1 MKQTTLRLA
10 VWSVSG
16 LSGLPALLPFAS
28 LAQANELSAIVVSA
42 SPVHEHN
49 AFEVP
54 SQVERLEGDYKSN
67 LESGSLG
74 EMLEEM
80 VGVNNQKTGS
90 QSGKPVIRGLTSNR
104 VKVMSNGMTTD
115 YQAYGTRHNPNVD
128 AFLAEQIEVIR
139 GPNSVLYGS
148 EAMGGVVNVLA
159 PSFLTEDGLT
169 GEVRGEVNSNNAE
182 TQTGAKLKARSDN
195 WMFNLGGS
203 LREGDN
209 YRTGDATA
217 WRPGE
222 NNDRAI
228 FTGEVPFTNFENQ
241 AANVG
246 LGYEADW
253 GQVAVQYS
261 DWQSKQNYLN
271 IEGNPP
277 KAVGAGQLLKNQETQ
292 LSGEFFISADW
303 VLKPNWSHTRNT
315 REATHDEPFE
325 TMAAE
330 KGTDHYLDLLV
341 VREDIKLGLEHPEV
355 AGFKG
360 EVGME
365 WSQKDQTL
373 KSGHLTPTAQANSQ
387 AIYLFEEADM
397 DNWVLQLGARYD
409 QINIEAPLDGQGNDE
424 FAHVFDAS
432 NNERDFSVLTSS
444 FGATYKINANWSAAL
459 NVAQG
464 FRAPS
469 IFELY
474 AGGTHGGVQAYQ
486 LGNPDLEAE
495 TSVNTDLSLRWK
507 TEQAGASATVYN
519 NQIDNFI
526 YLERTGNNVDDEGVN
541 CVAGTP
547 GCYDEMQ
554 NQQTNARIQG
564 FELSGWAKWTPKL
577 KTLAALEL
585 IDGRDL
591 PGKRDLALM
600 PANNLRV
607 KAEYALGNLGALQ
620 ENKIGVQGK
629 FLAAKKS
636 AGLYEPFSQF
646 DNTYFGSA
654 STDAYQLWD
663 VEYTASLPLDHY
675 DLGLQLKVENLFD
688 TAYRDFLDT
697 YKGYTLGMG
706 RNIKLSAHL
715 VF

>member
-1 MKQTTLRLA
+1 MKHTTLRL
-10 VWSVSG
+10 SV
-16 LSGLPALLPFAS
+16 LSALGIPALSLFAN
-28 LAQANELSAIVVSA
+28 LTQANELSTIVVSA
-42 SPVHEHN
+42 SPVHQHT

-54 SQVERLEGDYKSN
+54 SQVEHLQGEDKSH

-104 VKVMSNGMTTD
+104 VKVMSNGMATD

-128 AFLAEQIEVIR
+128 AFLAEKIEVIR

-159 PSFLTEDGLT
+159 PQFLTQDGLA
-169 GEVRGEVNSNNAE
+169 GEVRTEYNTNNAE
-182 TQTGAKLKARSDN
+182 TQLGAKLKARSAN

-203 LREGDN
+203 LREADN
-209 YRTGDATA
+209 FRTGNATE
-217 WRPGE
+217 WQTGE
-222 NNDRAI
+222 DNDRAL

-246 LGYEADW
+246 LGYENDW
-253 GQVAVQYS
+253 GQIAVHYS
-261 DWQSKQNYLN
+261 DWQSKQNFLN
-271 IEGNPP
+271 IEGSPP
-277 KAVGAGQLLKNQETQ
+277 EAVGAGQLLKNQETQ
-292 LSGEFFISADW
+292 LNGEFFVSNGW
-303 VLKPNWSHTRNT
+303 VLKPQWSHTRNT

-341 VREDIKLGLEHPEV
+341 VRDDIKFGIEHPEV
-355 AGFKG
+355 AGFRG
-360 EVGME
+360 EVGIE

-373 KSGHLTPTAQANSQ
+373 KSGHLTPTAEASSQ
-387 AIYLFEEADM
+387 AVYLFEEADFG
-397 DNWVLQLGARYD
+397 NWVVQLGARYD
-409 QINIEAPLDGQGNDE
+409 QINIEAQENAE
-424 FAHVFDAS
+424 FAHVFDGS
-432 NNERDFSVLTSS
+432 NNQRDFSVLTSS
-444 FGATYKINANWSAAL
+444 LGTTYKINSNWSAAL

-486 LGNPDLEAE
+486 LGNPDLKAE
-495 TSVNTDLSLRWK
+495 TSLNTDLSLRWQTQK
-507 TEQAGASATVYN
+507 SGATATLYN
-519 NQIDNFI
+519 NQIDDFI
-526 YLERTGNNVDDEGVN
+526 YLERTGNNVDEEGVN

-547 GCYDEMQ
+547 GCYEEMI

-564 FELSGWAKWTPKL
+564 FELSGWAHWTPKL

-591 PGKRDLALM
+591 QGNRDLPLM

-607 KAEYALGNLGALQ
+607 KAEYALGNLGVLQ
-620 ENKIGVQGK
+620 HNKLGVQGK
-629 FLAAKKS
+629 FVAAKKS

-646 DNTYFGSA
+646 DTTDFDFGSA

-663 VEYTASLPLDHY
+663 VEYIANLPIDHY
-675 DLGLQLKVENLFD
+675 DLGLQLKVENIFD
-688 TAYRDFLDT
+688 TANRDFLDT

-706 RNIKLSAHL
+706 RNIKLSAKIA
-715 VF
+715 F

>member
-1 MKQTTLRLA
+1 MKHTTLRLA
-10 VWSVSG
+10 V
-16 LSGLPALLPFAS
+16 LSALGLPALS
-28 LAQANELSAIVVSA
+28 IMSGLAQANELSPIVVSA
-42 SPVHEHN
+42 SPIHQHT

-54 SQVERLEGDYKSN
+54 SQVEHLQGEDKSH

-104 VKVMSNGMTTD
+104 VKVMSNGMATD

-128 AFLAEQIEVIR
+128 AFLAEKIEVIR

-159 PSFLTEDGLT
+159 PQFLTQDGLA
-169 GEVRGEVNSNNAE
+169 GEVRTEYNTNNAE
-182 TQTGAKLKARSDN
+182 TQLGAKLKARSSN

-209 YRTGDATA
+209 FRTGDATA
-217 WRPGE
+217 WQTGE
-222 NNDRAI
+222 DNDRAL

-246 LGYEADW
+246 LGYEDDW
-253 GQVAVQYS
+253 GQIAVHYT
-261 DWQSKQNYLN
+261 DWQSKQNFLN
-271 IEGNPP
+271 IEGSPP
-277 KAVGAGQLLKNQETQ
+277 EAVGAGQLLKNQETQ
-292 LSGEFFISADW
+292 LSGEFFVSNDW
-303 VLKPNWSHTRNT
+303 VLKPQWSHTRNT

-325 TMAAE
+325 TMAKE
-330 KGTDHYLDLLV
+330 QGTDHYLDLLV
-341 VREDIKLGLEHPEV
+341 VRDDIKFGIEHPEV

-360 EVGME
+360 EVGIE

-373 KSGHLTPTAQANSQ
+373 KSGHLTPTAEASSQ
-387 AIYLFEEADM
+387 AVYLFEEADF
-397 DNWVLQLGARYD
+397 DNWVVQLGARYD
-409 QINIEAPLDGQGNDE
+409 QINIEAQENDE
-424 FAHVFDAS
+424 FAHVFDGS
-432 NNERDFSVLTSS
+432 NNQRDFSVLTSS
-444 FGATYKINANWSAAL
+444 FGTTYKINSNWSAAL

-464 FRAPS
+464 FRAPT

-486 LGNPDLEAE
+486 LGNPDLKAE
-495 TSVNTDLSLRWK
+495 TSLNTDLSIRWQ
-507 TEQAGASATVYN
+507 TQQAGATATLYN
-519 NQIDNFI
+519 NQIDDFI
-526 YLERTGNNVDDEGVN
+526 YLERTGNNVDEEGVN

-547 GCYDEMQ
+547 GCYEEMI

-564 FELSGWAKWTPKL
+564 LELSGWAQWTPKL

-591 PGKRDLALM
+591 EGKRDLPLM

-620 ENKIGVQGK
+620 ESKIGVQAK
-629 FLAAKKS
+629 FVAAKKS

-646 DNTYFGSA
+646 DNTDFGSA

-663 VEYTASLPLDHY
+663 VEYTANLPVDYY

-697 YKGYTLGMG
+697 YKGYSLGMG
-706 RNIKLSAHL
+706 RNIKLSAKL
-715 VF
+715 AF

>member
-1 MKQTTLRLA
+1 MKHTTLRL
-10 VWSVSG
+10 SV
-16 LSGLPALLPFAS
+16 LSALGIPALSLFAN
-28 LAQANELSAIVVSA
+28 LTQANELSTIVVSA
-42 SPVHEHN
+42 SPVHQHT

-54 SQVERLEGDYKSN
+54 SQVEHLQGEDKSH

-128 AFLAEQIEVIR
+128 AFLAEQVEVIR
-139 GPNSVLYGS
+139 GASSVLYGS
-148 EAMGGVVNVLA
+148 EAMGGVVNILS
-159 PSFLTEDGLT
+159 PQFLSEDGLA
-169 GEVRGEVNSNNAE
+169 GEVRTEYNSNNAE
-182 TQTGAKLKARSDN
+182 TQIGSKLKARSGN
-195 WMFNLGGS
+195 WMLNLGGS

-209 YRTGDATA
+209 FRTGEAIEWQT
-217 WRPGE
+217 GE
-222 NNDRAI
+222 DNDRAL

-246 LGYEADW
+246 LGYESGW
-253 GQVAVQYS
+253 GQVAVNYS

-271 IEGNPP
+271 IEGTPP
-277 KAVGAGQLLKNQETQ
+277 EAVGAGQLLKNQETQ
-292 LSGEFFISADW
+292 VSGEFFVAEEW
-303 VLKPNWSHTRNT
+303 VLKPKWSHTRNT

-330 KGTDHYLDLLV
+330 KGTDHYLDILV
-341 VREDIKLGLEHPEV
+341 VRDDIKLGIEHPEV

-373 KSGHLTPTAQANSQ
+373 KSGHLTPTAKANSQ
-387 AIYLFEEADM
+387 AIYVFEEADI
-397 DNWVLQLGARYD
+397 NKWVVQFGARYD

-424 FAHVFDAS
+424 FSHVFDAS
-432 NNERDFSVLTSS
+432 NNERDFSVFTSS
-444 FGATYKINANWSAAL
+444 FGTTYKFNSNWSAAL
-459 NVAQG
+459 NLAQG
-464 FRAPS
+464 FRAPT

-486 LGNPDLEAE
+486 LGNPDLTAE
-495 TSVNTDLSLRWK
+495 TSLNTDVSLRWQ
-507 TEQAGASATVYN
+507 TQQAGATATVYN
-519 NQIDNFI
+519 NQIDDFI
-526 YLERTGNNVDDEGVN
+526 YLERTDNNVDEEGVT
-541 CVAGTP
+541 CTAGTA

-564 FELSGWAKWTPKL
+564 FELSGWAQWTPKI
-577 KTLAALEL
+577 KTWAALEL

-591 PGKRDLALM
+591 QGKRDLPLM

-607 KAEYALGNLGALQ
+607 KAEYALGNLGVL
-620 ENKIGVQGK
+620 EHNKLGVQGK
-629 FLAAKKS
+629 FVAAKKS

-646 DNTYFGSA
+646 DSTDFGSA

-663 VEYTASLPLDHY
+663 VEYTANLPIDHY
-675 DLGLQLKVENLFD
+675 DLGLQLKVENLFG

-706 RNIKLSAHL
+706 RNIKLSAKIA
-715 VF
+715 F